1 MDEKEKL
8 KIENHKL
15 KDEIAL
21 LQGALVITRE
31 HLENVIARRALD
43 KYKK

>member
-21 LQGALVITRE
+21 LKGALVITRE

-43 KYKK
+43 K